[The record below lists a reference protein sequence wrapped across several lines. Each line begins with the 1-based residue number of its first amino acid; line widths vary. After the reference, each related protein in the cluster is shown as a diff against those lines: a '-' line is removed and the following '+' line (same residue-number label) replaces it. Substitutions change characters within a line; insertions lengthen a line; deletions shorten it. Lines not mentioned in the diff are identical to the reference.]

1 MVKPRSAG
9 GPSSGNGADAQ
20 LRGLRV
26 LVVDDDAAIRETT
39 TEILDMLGASV
50 VTTPSASEALH
61 AIEEKPFDVILCD
74 IAMPE
79 EDGYAFIRRLR
90 QRDAEHGGAT
100 PAIAFTALAG
110 DQNRA
115 RSLEAGFQLHLSKP
129 IDIARL
135 TESVI
140 KVTDARHAAN

>member
-1 MVKPRSAG
+1 
-9 GPSSGNGADAQ
+9 
-20 LRGLRV
+20 
-26 LVVDDDAAIRETT
+26 
-39 TEILDMLGASV
+39 MLGASV
-50 VTTPSASEALH
+50 VTTPSAAEGLH
-61 AIEEKPFDVILCD
+61 ALEESRFDVVLCD

-90 QRDAEHGGAT
+90 KLDAKHGGAT

-115 RSLEAGFQLHLSKP
+115 RSLAAGFQLHLSKP

-135 TESVI
+135 AESVI
-140 KVTDARHAAN
+140 RVTDPRHAPN